1 MVLMSLTNE
10 QQQILLTLAKASIT
24 YGLAHGKALT
34 PSLEDYPDNL
44 LKPAATFVTLNKQQ
58 QLRGCIGM
66 LEAIR
71 LLPIDIAENAYAAA
85 FKDPRFPPL
94 QASELELLDIHIAIL
109 TPPEPMTFNSE
120 SDLIAQLQP
129 GIDGLILSEGFRRS
143 TFLPAVWQSLPKPQ
157 QFLNHLKQKAGL
169 PASYWSDTL
178 TIQRYRTE
186 SFPDD
191 MA

>member
-1 MVLMSLTNE
+1 MSLTSE
-10 QQQILLTLAKASIT
+10 QQQILLTLAKASIVHGLT
-24 YGLAHGKALT
+24 YGKALT
-34 PSLEDYPDNL
+34 PSLEDYPDSL

-66 LEAIR
+66 LEPVR

-94 QASELELLDIHIAIL
+94 QSSELALIDIHIAIL
-109 TPPEPMTFNSE
+109 TAPEPMTFSSE
-120 SDLIAQLQP
+120 SDLLAQLQP

-178 TIQRYRTE
+178 TIARYRTE

-191 MA
+191 MT